1 MRTVYI
7 NAELTRIVR
16 ILKNIRLAVRNMLP
30 KRQIRVSYC
39 HKFFLLVIG
48 LS

>member
-1 MRTVYI
+1 MRTIYI
-7 NAELTRIVR
+7 NAVLTRVVR
-16 ILKNIRLAVRNMLP
+16 ILKNIRLAVGDVLP